1 MRGSIIQIKIQDF
14 FLLFSDEPQPL
25 IKANVNQMYEQRSL
39 NQNIVKLKVGG
50 QATVFK
56 GTKLKIRC
64 PVKKFK
70 RSLIQWA
77 KGDKM
82 VPTGSQRRKS
92 RFADSGMK
100 GFVTKKG
107 SLRIPSIGYQDAGIY
122 TCMGNFYLKIS

>member
-1 MRGSIIQIKIQDF
+1 MRGSIIQIKIQDI
-14 FLLFSDEPQPL
+14 FLPFSDEPQPL

-77 KGDKM
+77 KGDK
-82 VPTGSQRRKS
+82 KIYIILE
-92 RFADSGMK
+92 
-100 GFVTKKG
+100 KK
-107 SLRIPSIGYQDAGIY
+107 IPW
-122 TCMGNFYLKIS
+122 N